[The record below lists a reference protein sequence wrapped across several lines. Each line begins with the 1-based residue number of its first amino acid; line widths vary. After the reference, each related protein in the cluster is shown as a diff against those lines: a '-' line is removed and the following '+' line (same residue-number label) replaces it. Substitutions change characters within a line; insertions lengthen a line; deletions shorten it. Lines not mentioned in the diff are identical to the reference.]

1 MLIFLGGKK
10 WQMLDIHIYILQYI
24 SFFVEILGVA
34 VHQHN
39 AVVAT
44 VQYWYLWYKDLCA
57 VCIAEQCHH
66 QNTAISSTRTTPYL
80 CSPWCL
86 GHCREVVPTLDDI
99 CTLQRSRQV
108 TNLLSVHA

>member
-1 MLIFLGGKK
+1 ML
-10 WQMLDIHIYILQYI
+10 HIAVYK
-24 SFFVEILGVA
+24 FFVEILGVA

-44 VQYWYLWYKDLCA
+44 MQYRYLWYKDLCA